1 MIKGRIDV
9 DVEEQRKGCKEDME
23 LSVVANHDRRYS
35 GESAGRVRRT
45 VRGWR
50 DKIKSWPRKL
60 NFGDE
65 IFYSIYLYSR

>member
-35 GESAGRVRRT
+35 GESAGREAT
-45 VRGWR
+45 GNESLA
-50 DKIKSWPRKL
+50 IAS
-60 NFGDE
+60 E
-65 IFYSIYLYSR
+65 QSIAM